1 MTKKLFYVDVTK
13 YAWVLA
19 ENEEE
24 AKTFADEILD
34 TEPFK
39 TVDVFPY
46 TEEYLKVSGWN
57 EYSLVYH
64 NGTEDI
70 TVEDALN
77 D

>member
-1 MTKKLFYVDVTK
+1 MTKKLFYVEITK
-13 YAWVLA
+13 SAWVLA
-19 ENEEE
+19 ADEEE
-24 AKTFADEILD
+24 AETFADEILD

-39 TVDVFPY
+39 KVDVSPY
-46 TEEYLKVSGWN
+46 TEEYLKVSGWD
-57 EYSLVYH
+57 EYCLVYH

>member
-1 MTKKLFYVDVTK
+1 MTKKLFYVEVTK

-19 ENEEE
+19 ESSTE
-24 AKTFADEILD
+24 AGTFADEILD
-34 TEPFK
+34 TEYLK
-39 TVDVFPY
+39 KVEVSPY

-64 NGTEDI
+64 NGTDDI